1 MDKDFVRFW
10 GSLSLWIFV
19 FAKKISVCAGAG
31 VGGRYGRNSL
41 FLKIKSHKSLDQ
53 FNTVGFTFIAGMT
66 AISIQ
71 TL

>member
-1 MDKDFVRFW
+1 MDKVFVRFG
-10 GSLSLWIFV
+10 GSLSLWKFF
-19 FAKKISVCAGAG
+19 FAKESSACTGAR
-31 VGGRYGRNSL
+31 VRGRYERNSPC
-41 FLKIKSHKSLDQ
+41 LKIKSHKAPDQ